1 MTGRAVMG
9 FSAIVIRFQKKK
21 KKTIQG
27 QVLPVKTC
35 KHLLTLEL
43 QIIVYLP
50 ATECFLDKEKK
61 KKGNSNSVIHPV

>member
-1 MTGRAVMG
+1 MTGRSVMG
-9 FSAIVIRFQKKK
+9 FSAIVIRFRKKK
-21 KKTIQG
+21 IKIQG

-61 KKGNSNSVIHPV
+61 KKKATAIL